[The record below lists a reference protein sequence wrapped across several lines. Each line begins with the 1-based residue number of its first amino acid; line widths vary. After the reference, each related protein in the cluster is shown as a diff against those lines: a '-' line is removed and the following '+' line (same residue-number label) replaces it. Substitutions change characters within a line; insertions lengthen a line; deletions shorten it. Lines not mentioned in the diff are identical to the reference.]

1 MRQAQDLVWNAITE
15 SGKRRF
21 DYTEFKNSLGDSGDD
36 RTAEYILF
44 QIIVGLA
51 EELSSTEFASKI
63 HGDLSLFGYSFS
75 DDELELLLADKKEI
89 LKTEIYAAKGALSEF
104 AAGADADGVLDQV
117 RRLLLQ

>member
-21 DYTEFKNSLGDSGDD
+21 DYTGFKNSLGDSGDD

-51 EELSSTEFASKI
+51 EELSGEEFLSKMRS
-63 HGDLSLFGYSFS
+63 DLSLFGYSFS
-75 DDELELLLADKKEI
+75 DDELELLLVNKKEI
-89 LKTEIYAAKGALSEF
+89 LKTEICAAKKALSEF
-104 AAGADADGVLDQV
+104 AAGTDAPTVLDQV
-117 RRLLLQ
+117 RRLLR

>member
-21 DYTEFKNSLGDSGDD
+21 DYAEFKHSLGDSGDD

-51 EELSSTEFASKI
+51 EKCSAEAFSSKI
-63 HGDLSLFGYSFS
+63 REDLLLFGYSIS
-75 DDELELLLADKKEI
+75 KEEVAQLLADKDVI
-89 LKTEIYAAKGALSEF
+89 LTQEVRAAEMALSAF
-104 AAGADADGVLDQV
+104 ACGKDLDAVLDQV
-117 RRLLLQ
+117 RILLL